1 MPAVQIEVRQHYDLE
16 IELALMDA
24 VHSALVEAFKIPQH
38 DRNIRLFVHEPHRF
52 LCPTDKSQPEY
63 FTLISI
69 DCFAGRSLD
78 AKRNL
83 YQAIVRNLSALRIPA
98 DHINI
103 LLREIPTENWGIQG
117 GQAAC
122 DVDLGFTVQV

>member
-38 DRNIRLFVHEPHRF
+38 DRNIRLFVHEPHHF

-63 FTLISI
+63 FTS
-69 DCFAGRSLD
+69 
-78 AKRNL
+78 RN
-83 YQAIVRNLSALRIPA
+83 S
-98 DHINI
+98 H
-103 LLREIPTENWGIQG
+103 RE
-117 GQAAC
+117 
-122 DVDLGFTVQV
+122 LGYTGWSGCL

>member
-38 DRNIRLFVHEPHRF
+38 DRNIRLFVHEPHHF

-103 LLREIPTENWGIQG
+103 LLREIPIENWGIQG

-122 DVDLGFTVQV
+122 DVSLGFSIGV

>member
-1 MPAVQIEVRQHYDLE
+1 MPAVQIEVRQQYDLDT
-16 IELALMDA
+16 ELALMEA
-24 VHSALVEAFKIPQH
+24 VHSALVEAFMIPQH
-38 DRNIRLFVHEPHRF
+38 DRNIRLFAHAPHRF

-63 FTLISI
+63 FTFISI
-69 DCFAGRSLD
+69 DCFAGRSLV
-78 AKRNL
+78 AKRHL
-83 YQAIVRNLSALRIPA
+83 YQAMVRNLSSLGIPA

-122 DVDLGFTVQV
+122 DVSLDFNIEV

>member
-1 MPAVQIEVRQHYDLE
+1 MPAVQIEVRQQYDLE
-16 IELALMDA
+16 TESALMDA

-38 DRNIRLFVHEPHRF
+38 DRNIRLFVHAPHRF

-69 DCFAGRSLD
+69 DCFAGRSLG
-78 AKRNL
+78 AKRHL
-83 YQAIVRNLSALRIPA
+83 YQSMVRNLSSLGIPA

-103 LLREIPTENWGIQG
+103 LLRELPTENWGIRG

-122 DVDLGFTVQV
+122 DVSLGFDIEV

>member
-1 MPAVQIEVRQHYDLE
+1 MPAVQIEVRQLYDLE
-16 IELALMDA
+16 TESALMDA
-24 VHSALVEAFKIPQH
+24 VHSALVEAFKIPQY

-52 LCPTDKSQPEY
+52 LCATDKSQPEF

-69 DCFAGRSLD
+69 DCFAGRSLS

-83 YQAIVRNLSALRIPA
+83 YQAIVRNLSALGIPA

-103 LLREIPTENWGIQG
+103 LLREIPTENWGIQS

-122 DVDLGFTVQV
+122 DVNLGFDVQV

>member
-38 DRNIRLFVHEPHRF
+38 DRNIRLFVHEPHSF

>member
-83 YQAIVRNLSALRIPA
+83 NQAIVRNLSAMRIPA

-103 LLREIPTENWGIQG
+103 LLREIPIENWGIQG

-122 DVDLGFTVQV
+122 DVSLGFDIGV

>member
-1 MPAVQIEVRQHYDLE
+1 MPAVQIEVRQHYDFE
-16 IELALMDA
+16 TELAFIDA
-24 VHSALVEAFKIPQH
+24 VHLALVEAFKIPLE
-38 DRNIRLFVHEPHRF
+38 DRNIRFIVHEPHRF
-52 LCPTDKSQPEY
+52 QCPSDKSQPEL
-63 FTLISI
+63 FTVISI

-83 YQAIVRNLSALRIPA
+83 YQAIVRNLSVLRIPA

-103 LLREIPTENWGIQG
+103 LLREIPTENWGIRG

-122 DVDLGFTVQV
+122 DIDLGFTVQV